1 MAGSL
6 LALLDDVVS
15 LLDDVAL
22 MAKSAASK
30 TGSMMDDVALMTK
43 SATGKTA
50 GVLGDDLAVSATQ
63 LTGIASARELPIL
76 WQVAK
81 GSLVNKAIIVP
92 IALLLNAFLPFLL
105 NWVLLA
111 GGAFLCFEGVEK
123 LLHRGHEQP
132 AAPTAAVSDAAAL
145 EKEKICGAV
154 KTDFI
159 LSIEIVVIALS
170 DLMARQAGLALQIVA
185 LSIIA
190 VLITFLVYGV
200 VAVIVKLDDLG
211 FYLHRRG
218 KGWAQYLGSFLLW
231 LAPQLVRFLSW
242 AGLVAI
248 FLVGGHIWQEHTP
261 LHHWQLAH
269 WLWGNLLTIAVGLA
283 VGLISSFGY
292 KLLRPDQ

>member
-30 TGSMMDDVALMTK
+30 TGSIMDDVALMTK

-123 LLHRGHEQP
+123 LLHRGHEKP
-132 AAPTAAVSDAAAL
+132 AEEPTVAVSDAAAL
-145 EKEKICGAV
+145 EKEKIRGAV

-170 DLMARQAGLALQIVA
+170 DLVARQAGLALQIVA

-211 FYLHRRG
+211 LYLHRRG
-218 KGWAQYLGSFLLW
+218 KVWARQLGSFL
-231 LAPQLVRFLSW
+231 P
-242 AGLVAI
+242 
-248 FLVGGHIWQEHTP
+248 
-261 LHHWQLAH
+261 
-269 WLWGNLLTIAVGLA
+269 
-283 VGLISSFGY
+283 
-292 KLLRPDQ
+292 

>member
-63 LTGIASARELPIL
+63 LTGIASVRELPIL

-123 LLHRGHEQP
+123 LLHRGHREP
-132 AAPTAAVSDAAAL
+132 AAPTVAVSDAAAL
-145 EKEKICGAV
+145 EKEKIRGAV

-170 DLMARQAGLALQIVA
+170 DLVARQAGLALQIVA

-218 KGWAQYLGSFLLW
+218 KVWAQYLGSFLLW

-261 LHHWQLAH
+261 LHHWQLSH

-283 VGLISSFGY
+283 VGLISFFGY
-292 KLLRPDQ
+292 KLLRPGH

>member
-22 MAKSAASK
+22 MAKSAAGK

-63 LTGIASARELPIL
+63 LTGIASVRELPIL

-123 LLHRGHEQP
+123 LLHRGHGEP
-132 AAPTAAVSDAAAL
+132 AAPTVAVSDAAAL
-145 EKEKICGAV
+145 EKEKIRGAV

-170 DLMARQAGLALQIVA
+170 DLVARQAGLALQIVA

-218 KGWAQYLGSFLLW
+218 KMWARQLGSFLLW

-261 LHHWQLAH
+261 LHHWQLTH
-269 WLWGNLLTIAVGLA
+269 WLWDNLLTIAVGLA
-283 VGLISSFGY
+283 VGLISFFGY
-292 KLLRPDQ
+292 KLLRPGH